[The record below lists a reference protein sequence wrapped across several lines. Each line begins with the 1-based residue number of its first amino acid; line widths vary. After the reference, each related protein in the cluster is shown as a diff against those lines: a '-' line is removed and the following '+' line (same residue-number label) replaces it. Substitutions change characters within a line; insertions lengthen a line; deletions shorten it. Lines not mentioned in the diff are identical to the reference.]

1 MTMHFNLAEATVG
14 LQTLIARFSERLP
27 YMALA
32 LVVFVVFYVA
42 GIILKKGVAQFTLRT
57 RRHRAVGI
65 VLGRLGQGALVLL
78 GLLIALVIAMPGFTP
93 GQLVSVLGLSSVA
106 IGFAFRDILQNFLAG
121 ILLLLSEP
129 FRIGDQIKSG
139 DFEGTVSN
147 IETRAT
153 FIVTYDG
160 RRIVVPNST
169 LFVNPVIVNTA
180 NERRRLEYDLA
191 LPKDADIAKIKH
203 LILRTVAP
211 LPNVLSEPGPD
222 VLLIGFTDKDVTLRL
237 RWWVQPPRHFELQ
250 NGLDTVLAH
259 VREAMLA
266 ARARA
271 SAPPQATAKQ
281 SP

>member
-1 MTMHFNLAEATVG
+1 MHFDLAEATTG
-14 LQTLIARFSERLP
+14 LHTLITHFSERLP

-32 LVVFVVFYVA
+32 FVVFIVFYLASV
-42 GIILKKGVAQFTLRT
+42 ILKKAAARFMLRT

-78 GLLIALVIAMPGFTP
+78 GLLVALVIAMPGFSP

-139 DFEGTVSN
+139 DFEGTVAN

-153 FIVTYDG
+153 FIVTWDG

-180 NERRRLEYDLA
+180 NEKRRLEYDFT
-191 LPKDADIAKIKH
+191 LPKETDIAKIKH

-211 LPNVLSEPGPD
+211 LPHVLNEPGPD
-222 VLLIGFTDKDVTLRL
+222 ILLIGFTDKDVTLRL

-266 ARARA
+266 VRGRA
-271 SAPPQATAKQ
+271 SASPQSAAKQ
-281 SP
+281 NP